1 MIIILLYVSSL
12 DDENERQNS
21 RHKFSF
27 LYPSPRKK
35 EKSYNIY
42 ITSSDYSLGGEH
54 TKEL

>member
-42 ITSSDYSLGGEH
+42 ITSSDYSLEGEH